1 MMSTLRARPRLRFK
15 FPVYRQFDAMD
26 CGPTCVRMV
35 ASHYGKRFTQRDM
48 RERAFIDRGGVS
60 LLGIAYA
67 AESVGFRTLSV
78 RTTVAALQKEAPLPC
93 IVHWKQ
99 NHFVVVHRVT
109 GDRVHVADPAE
120 GELTYTHEEFTRG
133 WLHDGGQTSDR
144 GVALLL
150 EPTPGFFE
158 QEEAPAES
166 RSTLRFML
174 GYVRTYRGLFSQV
187 ALGMMVASLLQ
198 LVFPFLTQALV
209 DHGIGNQDLGFV
221 HLVLLAQL
229 VLLASRTAV
238 EFVRNRI
245 LFHVGTRIYVSI
257 ISDFLAKLLRLPVPF
272 FDTRHVGDIL
282 QRVQDHT
289 RIQQFLT
296 GTLLQTLFSLMT
308 LAVFSVV
315 LAVYSWAIFGVFVLG
330 SLLYLGWSLLFLRRR
345 KQLDYQKF
353 AEQARTQS
361 TLVELVNGIGEIKL
375 ANAEQQKRWGWERI
389 QARLFRV
396 NMRALSLEQLESGGS
411 ITINETKNIFIT
423 FLGAQLVIEGHL
435 TLGMLLAVQ
444 YIIGQLNG
452 PLGQLVSIVHNAQDA
467 RIAAERLGELH
478 GHDDE
483 ETPGETI
490 AALPEE
496 GSISVRGVS
505 FSYGGALGEEVLR
518 DVDVDIPAGKV
529 TALVGASGSGKTTL
543 LKLLLKFYA
552 PSRGDISV
560 GGTPLAH
567 LSARTWRAHCGAV
580 LQDGQ
585 LFSDTIAGNIAVGD
599 DTVDPRRL
607 LHAMTVANIREYAE
621 ALPLAYNTRVGRDGL
636 GMSQGQLQ
644 RLLIARAVYKQPRY
658 LMFDEATSS
667 LDANNEKA
675 IMGRLQDEFRGRTV
689 VVVAHRLSTVRNAD
703 QIVVLD
709 RGRVVERG
717 THDELTALRGHYY
730 TLVKN
735 QLELGS

>member
-1 MMSTLRARPRLRFK
+1 MTSFLRARPRLK
-15 FPVYRQFDAMD
+15 PSFPTYRQFDAMD

-35 ASHYGKRFTQRDM
+35 AGHYGKRFTQREM
-48 RERAFIDRGGVS
+48 RERACIDRGGVS

-67 AESVGFRTLSV
+67 AEAVGFRTLSV
-78 RTTVAALQKEAPLPC
+78 RTTLEALAREAPLPC
-93 IVHWKQ
+93 IVHWRQ
-99 NHFVVVHRVT
+99 SHFVVVHRVT
-109 GDRVHVADPAE
+109 RDRVHVADPAE
-120 GELTYTHEEFTRG
+120 GQLAYTHEEFTRG
-133 WLHDGGQTSDR
+133 WLHDGGQAGER

-158 QEEAPAES
+158 QDDASGADRAS
-166 RSTLRFML
+166 LRFLM
-174 GYVRTYRGLFSQV
+174 GYVRSYRAFFAQV

-221 HLVLLAQL
+221 NVVLLAQL
-229 VLLASRTAV
+229 ALLVSRTAV
-238 EFVRNRI
+238 EFIRNRI

-282 QRVQDHT
+282 QRVQDHS

-296 GTLLQTLFSLMT
+296 STVLQTLFSLMT
-308 LAVFSVV
+308 LTVFSVV
-315 LAVYSWAIFGVFVLG
+315 LAMYSWAIFGVFTVGSVL
-330 SLLYLGWSLLFLRRR
+330 YVAYALLFLKRR
-345 KQLDYQKF
+345 KELDYQKF

-361 TLVELVNGIGEIKL
+361 TLVELINGIGEIKL
-375 ANAEQQKRWGWERI
+375 ANAEQQKRWAWERI

-396 NMRALSLEQLESGGS
+396 SLKSLSLDQFQDGGT
-411 ITINETKNIFIT
+411 IAINEMKNIFIT
-423 FLGAQLVIEGHL
+423 FLGAKLVIDGQL

-444 YIIGQLNG
+444 YIIGQLNS

-478 GHDDE
+478 GHRDE
-483 ETPGETI
+483 EAPGEKLTDLPDDGSV
-490 AALPEE
+490 AL
-496 GSISVRGVS
+496 RGVS
-505 FSYGGALGEEVLR
+505 FGYGGALGEEVLK
-518 DVDVDIPAGKV
+518 DVEMEIPEGRV
-529 TALVGASGSGKTTL
+529 TAIVGASGSGKTTL
-543 LKLLLKFYA
+543 LKLLMKFYD
-552 PSRGDISV
+552 PSRGEVAV
-560 GGTPLAH
+560 GGTPLGTI
-567 LSARTWRAHCGAV
+567 SARTWRSHCGAV
-580 LQDGQ
+580 MQDGQ
-585 LFSDTIAGNIAVGD
+585 LFSDTIAGNVAVGD
-599 DTVDPRRL
+599 EVVDQRRL
-607 LHAMTVANIREYAE
+607 LHAVTVANIREYVE
-621 ALPLAYNTRVGRDGL
+621 SLPLAYNTRVGRDGL
-636 GMSQGQLQ
+636 GMSQGQKQ
-644 RLLIARAVYKQPRY
+644 RLLIARAVYKQPKY
-658 LMFDEATSS
+658 LLFDEATSA

-689 VVVAHRLSTVRNAD
+689 VIVAHRLSTVKNAD

-717 THDELTALRGHYY
+717 THDELAALRGHYY